1 MQPSVENARS
11 SKKLISNPYSSVK
24 YSSVLGLPVA
34 AIRLQDALDSMQ
46 RWIERREPNYVCC
59 VPAHAV
65 MEAYDHPELRKVYA
79 ESGMNTPDGMAIVW
93 LLRQAGQR
101 QVERVYGPD
110 LLLAACE
117 YGLERGW
124 RHYFYGGTPE
134 AADGLVTRLR
144 AEFAGLQV
152 AGVESPPF
160 RALDDTETEQA
171 AERIRSSRP
180 DIVWVGLGSPK
191 QELWMHDQVTKLG
204 VPVLVGVGAAFD
216 FLSGVKPQAPRW
228 IQRAG
233 LEWLHRLVSEP
244 GRLWKR
250 YLLGYPRF
258 VWLVLMQ
265 RLGLVKFD

>member
-1 MQPSVENARS
+1 MQS
-11 SKKLISNPYSSVK
+11 
-24 YSSVLGLPVA
+24 
-34 AIRLQDALDSMQ
+34 
-46 RWIERREPNYVCC
+46 WIERREPNFVCC

-79 ESGMNTPDGMAIVW
+79 ESGLNTPDGMAIVW
-93 LLRQAGQR
+93 LLRQAGHK

-117 YGLERGW
+117 FGLERGW

-134 AADGLVTRLR
+134 AVEGLVTSLR
-144 AEFAGLQV
+144 AKFNGLQV
-152 AGVESPPF
+152 AGEESPPF
-160 RALDDTETEQA
+160 RVLTEFETEEA
-171 AERIRSSRP
+171 STRIWSTTP

-191 QELWMHDQVTKLG
+191 QEQWMHDQVAKLN

-216 FLSGVKPQAPRW
+216 FLSGVKQQAPRW
-228 IQRAG
+228 MRRTG

-258 VWLVLMQ
+258 VWLVLME
-265 RLGLVKFD
+265 RLGLLK